1 MLARRL
7 TRPRRRGATIVEA
20 ALTLGVFLMLLF
32 GLFEYSRFIMVMH
45 TTSNAARDGARYAS
59 VNVAKPSNFDTVD
72 YTDASGKVYPSINK
86 YTTAR
91 MGTMEKNV
99 NGFTVTVFACDM
111 TALNQTPP
119 VVQAK
124 SGGVAWNQAAFG
136 EKIAVRITGTYKPIT
151 PVLLMMPDT
160 VDVKT
165 TAVVNSEG

>member
-1 MLARRL
+1 
-7 TRPRRRGATIVEA
+7 
-20 ALTLGVFLMLLF
+20 
-32 GLFEYSRFIMVMH
+32 
-45 TTSNAARDGARYAS
+45 
-59 VNVAKPSNFDTVD
+59 
-72 YTDASGKVYPSINK
+72 
-86 YTTAR
+86 
-91 MGTMEKNV
+91 
-99 NGFTVTVFACDM
+99 VFACDM

>member
-1 MLARRL
+1 MLARRI

-32 GLFEYSRFIMVMH
+32 GLFEYCRFIMVLH

-59 VNVAKPSNFDTVD
+59 VNVNKPGNFDSVD
-72 YTDASGKVYPSINK
+72 YTDPSGRVFPSIAR

-91 MGTMEKNV
+91 MGSTEKNV

-111 TALNQTPP
+111 TALNQSPP
-119 VVQAK
+119 VVQPK
-124 SGGVAWNQAAFG
+124 SGGAPWNQASFG

-151 PVLLMMPDT
+151 PVLLMMPET
-160 VDVKT
+160 VDIKA